1 MAGLMQEAGF
11 VDVVEKRF
19 RWPVGDWSGDVR
31 LREVGRWN
39 LRRWYVCF
47 CRKMPSVLGRWSVDD
62 C

>member
-39 LRRWYVCF
+39 LRRWYV
-47 CRKMPSVLGRWSVDD
+47 
-62 C
+62 